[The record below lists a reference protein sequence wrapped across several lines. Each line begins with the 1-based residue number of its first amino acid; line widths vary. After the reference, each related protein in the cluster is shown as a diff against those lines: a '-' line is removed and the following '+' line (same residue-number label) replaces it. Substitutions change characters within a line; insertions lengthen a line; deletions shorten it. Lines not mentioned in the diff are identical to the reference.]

1 MSTEARSIPST
12 EPKVVCLLDVLGFES
27 MLGRIGLEG
36 IHAKYQLLIERARD
50 QRGGLDVVPLP
61 DGTVAIGYAPVGN
74 AYFSD
79 SLLFWTGWAG
89 PVGLFSFTQMI
100 AEMVCHGIEI
110 ALPLRGAIAVGESI
124 LESDSGV
131 FLGRPLVEV
140 ARTERLQQWIG
151 VSFGSS
157 FFEDRFKGHFYLN
170 TVLPFKSQYKDP
182 TSPYVTGIAVDWPRR
197 WRESRS
203 SLIDDGL
210 KSLDVDEAFSDYYRR
225 TERFVDF
232 SAENHD
238 WFKSG
243 AHLDY
248 G

>member
-1 MSTEARSIPST
+1 MSAEAKAIPST
-12 EPKVVCLLDVLGFES
+12 DPKVICLLDVLGFES
-27 MLGRIGLEG
+27 MLDRIGLEG
-36 IHAKYQLLIERARD
+36 IHAKYQLLIERVRE
-50 QRGGLDVVPLP
+50 QRGGLDIVPLP
-61 DGTVAIGYAPVGN
+61 DGSVAVGYAPVGN

-79 SLLFWTGWAG
+79 SLLFWSGWAG

-100 AEMVCHGIEI
+100 AEMICLGIEI
-110 ALPLRGAIAVGESI
+110 ALPLRGAIAIGESI
-124 LESDSGV
+124 LESDSGI
-131 FLGRPLVEV
+131 FLGKPLVEV

-182 TSPYVTGIAVDWPRR
+182 KGPYVTGIAVDWPRR
-197 WRESRS
+197 WRESRTGS
-203 SLIDDGL
+203 IGDGL
-210 KSLDVDEAFSDYYRR
+210 KSLDVDDAFSDYYRR
-225 TERFVDF
+225 TQRFVDF